1 MINSSE
7 WHFFSCIPFKCS
19 PKAPTVEEAVNK
31 QRDRINCSVD
41 ISQPPSLISLTTPCL
56 LTGFINK
63 MYKVQGS
70 VLNGGFGT

>member
-1 MINSSE
+1 M
-7 WHFFSCIPFKCS
+7 
-19 PKAPTVEEAVNK
+19 EEAVNK
-31 QRDRINCSVD
+31 QRDRIICSVD